1 MLIHVKEETL
11 MVIFLPSFLK
21 SDAQKSSYGVKR
33 TSNSVAGN
41 SHVDMFSTLKALNKL
56 YMFFLFIL
64 SYWEYLIGHFG
75 TKLSFLLQTVE

>member
-1 MLIHVKEETL
+1 MLIHLKEETL
-11 MVIFLPSFLK
+11 RVIFLPSFLN

-56 YMFFLFIL
+56 YRFFLFIL
-64 SYWEYLIGHFG
+64 SYWE
-75 TKLSFLLQTVE
+75 